1 MLFNAE
7 HFVFVPVCVL
17 AATAVIA
24 VAVSLLVEWRSRTA
38 IGAGAAAA
46 QNFRPVLVHD
56 RRGQTLIR
64 SRGLGRAVR
73 PNIRV
78 VYNGG

>member
-7 HFVFVPVCVL
+7 NFVFVPVSVL
-17 AATAVIA
+17 VATAVIA
-24 VAVSLLVEWRSRTA
+24 VAVSLLVEWRTRGT
-38 IGAGAAAA
+38 AAAP
-46 QNFRPVLVHD
+46 QKFRPVLVHD
-56 RRGQTLIR
+56 RNRQTLIR